1 MRTENQTK
9 ATKEFTVI
17 AKMNP
22 TYLKLIVTLFLSV
35 SSMNLVYSQLY
46 EWRGPG
52 RTGIY
57 NETGLL
63 KIWPEG
69 GPKLLWEA
77 QGMGDG
83 YSSPTVTDDAV
94 YITGRKDS
102 SDVLIALTPD
112 GKKKWETVYGKA
124 WMTNHTGS
132 RCTPTYYN
140 GNLFLISGSGDIVCI
155 GKDGKIKWSK
165 NHYKLYDS
173 KPLMFGISE
182 SPLVVD
188 NMVIASPGGKKA
200 SMVAFNIDNGKVIWE
215 AEPMNQDPQYVN
227 PKLVEFA
234 GKKMIVN
241 VMGKNI
247 FAVNARDGKILWK
260 VDYAGVN
267 GAPENAYKNH
277 AITPIFRDGCI
288 LIANGYN
295 WVALKLKLSG
305 DGNSVATIWE
315 NRNFDPQLGG
325 IVLLGDNIYGNN
337 HMSKPVDSWVC
348 VDWNTGKTLW
358 TSKWYSKGSLISA
371 DGMLYLYEEKSGHVA
386 LVKPDAAKLDI
397 ISEFKIT
404 KGDGPF
410 WAHPVISN
418 GKLFIRHGDFLMVY
432 LIK

>member
-1 MRTENQTK
+1 MIDKKQ
-9 ATKEFTVI
+9 AQAIKEFIVNT
-17 AKMNP
+17 KLNSNF
-22 TYLKLIVTLFLSV
+22 LKLIATLLLTV

-63 KIWPEG
+63 KTWPDG
-69 GPKLLWEA
+69 GPRLLWEA

-83 YSSPTVTDDAV
+83 YSSPTVTNDAV
-94 YITGRKDS
+94 YVTGRKDS

-155 GKDGKIKWSK
+155 SKDGKIKWSK

-200 SMVAFNIDNGKVIWE
+200 SMVAFNTDNGKVIWE
-215 AEPMNQDPQYVN
+215 AEPINQDPQYVN

-234 GKKMIVN
+234 GKKMIIN

-247 FAVNARDGKILWK
+247 FAVDSRDGKILWK
-260 VDYAGVN
+260 VDYAGIN
-267 GAPENAYKNH
+267 GAPESAYKNH
-277 AITPIFRDGCI
+277 SITPIYRDGCI

-295 WVALKLKLSG
+295 WVALKLKLSA
-305 DGNSVATIWE
+305 DGNSVETVWE

-358 TSKWYSKGSLISA
+358 TAKWYSKGSLISA

-386 LVKPDAAKLDI
+386 LVKPDPAKLNI
-397 ISEFKIT
+397 VSEFKIT
-404 KGDGPF
+404 KGEGPF

-418 GKLFIRHGDFLMVY
+418 GKLFIRHGDILMDY

>member
-1 MRTENQTK
+1 MRTEKQTR
-9 ATKEFTVI
+9 AIKEFTVI
-17 AKMNP
+17 TKLNP

-267 GAPENAYKNH
+267 GAPESAYKNH

-305 DGNSVATIWE
+305 DGNSVETIWE

-348 VDWNTGKTLW
+348 VDWNTGKTRW

-386 LVKPDAAKLDI
+386 LVKPDPAKLDV

-418 GKLFIRHGDFLMVY
+418 GKLFIRHGDFIMVY